1 MYLYKRNQ
9 KQKLTFADHV
19 LRGFSGESIQYS
31 TLQILEGKMNSKVA
45 QERPSRM
52 LLDDIKHWT
61 IKHSITMKTSDELQ
75 KTDANGE
82 PVQHHVNILF
92 QKTTADDDEMII
104 TDV

>member
-61 IKHSITMKTSDELQ
+61 KLNNYEDIRRTAEDRRRKWRTCTTSCQHSVPE
-75 KTDANGE
+75 
-82 PVQHHVNILF
+82 
-92 QKTTADDDEMII
+92 DDS
-104 TDV
+104 